1 MSYTWLALAA
11 VVFALALD
19 LFVLRTRLVRRRV
32 FWVAYLIIFVFQ
44 LISNGVLTY
53 RHVVRYDHAAILGLR
68 IAGAPV
74 EDIAFGFSLV
84 LQTLCWWAWWGRRV
98 TSRGYRAR
106 AARQKAGP
114 ATASRRASGPDTRRS
129 STW

>member
-1 MSYTWLALAA
+1 LSYTWLALAA

-19 LFVLRTRLVRRRV
+19 LFVLGTRLVLRRV
-32 FWVAYLIIFVFQ
+32 FWVAYLVIFVFQ

-53 RHVVRYDHAAILGLR
+53 RHVVRYDRGAILGLR
-68 IAGAPV
+68 LAGAPV

-84 LQTLCWWAWWGRRV
+84 LQTLCWWAWWGQRL
-98 TSRGYRAR
+98 R

-114 ATASRRASGPDTRRS
+114 ATASRRESGTETRRS

>member
-32 FWVAYLIIFVFQ
+32 FWMAYLIIFVFQ
-44 LISNGVLTY
+44 LISNGLLTY
-53 RHVVRYDHAAILGLR
+53 RHVVRYDHGAILGLR

-74 EDIAFGFSLV
+74 EDLAFGFSLV
-84 LQTLCWWAWWGRRV
+84 LQTLCWWAWWGQ
-98 TSRGYRAR
+98 RAR
-106 AARQKAGP
+106 AARQNAGP
-114 ATASRRASGPDTRRS
+114 ATASRRASGTETRRS
-129 STW
+129 ST